1 MTIGQINNTQ
11 SLNYLQTQQTKSNSQ
26 KMSPLE
32 KQKINIQSQMQQIN
46 GDKTLSQEEKSKK
59 VQALQE
65 ELDKLNEQLGKKQLE
80 DIKDS
85 GKKLAEEMAKDVEKE
100 TNEVEKEKK
109 AQIAMNYGLISS
121 TGEIGKQAK
130 LTFER
135 EKAVRKFGEGSDN
148 VKRIDGMI
156 EQSRKTGLAGAH
168 LAAKAAAEYAKAKQ
182 ANLEKEQEEKAA
194 KQSQTPV
201 QNNEVKVDNTAEKII
216 KNVETKEVG
225 QKQSGEEIR
234 AEKKQ
239 VEKTEFVPQ
248 KPISNENDDFV
259 NSTTQPKVIAS
270 ELKPARINLTI

>member
-1 MTIGQINNTQ
+1 MTIGKINNTQ

-100 TNEVEKEKK
+100 INEVEKEKK

>member
-1 MTIGQINNTQ
+1 
-11 SLNYLQTQQTKSNSQ
+11 
-26 KMSPLE
+26 
-32 KQKINIQSQMQQIN
+32 
-46 GDKTLSQEEKSKK
+46 
-59 VQALQE
+59 
-65 ELDKLNEQLGKKQLE
+65 
-80 DIKDS
+80 
-85 GKKLAEEMAKDVEKE
+85 
-100 TNEVEKEKK
+100 
-109 AQIAMNYGLISS
+109 MNYGLISS